1 MYFIVSLPHTQK
13 GFYFIFVVVDRFS
26 KMAHF
31 ISCRKTIDV
40 VQVDVMFFCEI
51 YKLHDIPMSIVSDRD
66 CQFLGHF
73 WHSLWKLLG
82 TTLEMSSAYHPSS
95 NGQMEVVNR
104 SLHNILRFLVGDAI
118 NSWDSKLLQAEFAH
132 NQATNRSTGF
142 CPFQVIYGT
151 IPHGPISLSALPD
164 ITQSHGHAA
173 TFVESLAKIHT
184 IPLVNLKAATTKYK
198 DAADKHRRHVV
209 FDIGNLVWVYFMRD
223 RLPAHAYN
231 KLKSKRVGPVEVL
244 ERINDNAYRLRLPAI
259 TILQMSSMSSI
270 SLVMFP
276 TPHLL
281 IRG

>member
-1 MYFIVSLPHTQK
+1 
-13 GFYFIFVVVDRFS
+13 
-26 KMAHF
+26 
-31 ISCRKTIDV
+31 
-40 VQVDVMFFCEI
+40 
-51 YKLHDIPMSIVSDRD
+51 
-66 CQFLGHF
+66 
-73 WHSLWKLLG
+73 
-82 TTLEMSSAYHPSS
+82 
-95 NGQMEVVNR
+95 MEVVNR
-104 SLHNILRFLVGDAI
+104 SLHNLLRFLVGDAI
-118 NSWDSKLLQAEFAH
+118 NSWDSKFPHAEFAY

-151 IPHGPISLSALPD
+151 IPHGPIALSALPD

-184 IPLVNLKAATTKYK
+184 ITLVNLKTPTTKYK

-244 ERINDNAYRLRLPAI
+244 ERINDNAYRLHLPDI